1 MGASTVTP
9 WPRTS
14 CSCCEARPKV
24 EVIEAPSPILPHIP
38 KKNGQA
44 GQAGLDITWPRQ
56 ARGHEELLKREV
68 NAIIAAERLKA
79 CGSEKYEL
87 PLEELPKISE
97 SPTSQPTVR
106 EREISKRLNLR
117 KHTLT
122 RSYSR
127 REPSSP
133 ANASCLSLSL
143 RVGVHSIQNCR
154 DQMEDTHCNFLTEE
168 GECPPT
174 PKTPGGTAFP
184 EEDRREAG
192 EVPEIR
198 GFFGVFD
205 GHGGRDAAEFVEAQ
219 LFDAFIRQCHATS
232 EAWNEEEARSTL
244 RKAFQETEGDLLLN
258 QRSQDGMDGTT
269 AAVTAVLE
277 SPDGELSL
285 LAGNVG
291 DSEVLLGRGGSDG
304 RPPSYLILSELHCLS
319 RNSSERS
326 RVEAA
331 GGRIFKDRLG
341 HPKLNPRFASL
352 AVSRAMGD
360 IFFKDPL
367 YTDGLESGLC
377 ADPFVVHQKL
387 SLDDN
392 FVILGCDGFFDSVDY
407 QEAVEFAFAS
417 LGAADDPQKTCEA
430 LVELAQSRG
439 SKDNIT
445 VVLVLLDQSG

>member
-44 GQAGLDITWPRQ
+44 GQAGLDIAWPRQ

-87 PLEELPKISE
+87 PL
-97 SPTSQPTVR
+97 
-106 EREISKRLNLR
+106 
-117 KHTLT
+117 
-122 RSYSR
+122 
-127 REPSSP
+127 
-133 ANASCLSLSL
+133 
-143 RVGVHSIQNCR
+143 
-154 DQMEDTHCNFLTEE
+154 EDTHCNFLTEE

>member
-9 WPRTS
+9 WPSSS

-24 EVIEAPSPILPHIP
+24 VVIEAAPPTLLQLPR
-38 KKNGQA
+38 KSDQVA
-44 GQAGLDITWPRQ
+44 QAGLDTAWPRQ
-56 ARGHEELLKREV
+56 A
-68 NAIIAAERLKA
+68 A
-79 CGSEKYEL
+79 GSEDQIKRSVSAIQSGRSERSEL
-87 PLEELPKISE
+87 SE
-97 SPTSQPTVR
+97 NNGSPTSQPTLK
-106 EREISKRLNLR
+106 EREISRRLSLR

-122 RSYSR
+122 RTFSR
-127 REPSSP
+127 RELSSP
-133 ANASCLSLSL
+133 ANATCLSLSL
-143 RVGVHSIQNCR
+143 RVGVHSIQNYR
-154 DQMEDTHCNFLTEE
+154 DEMEDTHFNLLREE

-184 EEDRREAG
+184 EAERREPG

-232 EAWNEEEARSTL
+232 EAWNEEEAKSTL
-244 RKAFQETEGDLLLN
+244 RKAFQETERDLLLN
-258 QRSQDGMDGTT
+258 QRSQEGIDGTT
-269 AAVTAVLE
+269 AAVAAVLE
-277 SPDGELSL
+277 SPGGELSL

-291 DSEVLLGRGGSDG
+291 DSEVLLGRRGSGGV
-304 RPPSYLILSELHCLS
+304 PSYVILSELHCLS

-331 GGRIFKDRLG
+331 GGRIFNDRLG
-341 HPKLNPRFASL
+341 HPKFNPRFASL

-367 YTDGLESGLC
+367 YTDGHESGLC
-377 ADPFVVHQKL
+377 AEPFVAHHKL
-387 SLDDN
+387 SRDEN
-392 FVILGCDGFFDSVDY
+392 FLILGCDGFFDNVDY

-417 LGAADDPQKTCEA
+417 LGAQDDPQKTCEA
-430 LVELAQSRG
+430 LVNLAQSRG

-445 VVLVLLDQSG
+445 VVLVLLDHSG